1 MNIRI
6 LCTLFFLLS
15 HVTLAAEL
23 TPEGYVK
30 AYSSGTEQ
38 EQSINESLAWA
49 GLSDPEIFDPIEQQ
63 LLNAYLSKQSKDKID
78 YLSWLAKGLGF
89 SGNPKYIPSLTTI
102 AKDAK
107 SKKLR
112 RHAESALAILSKY
125 QQWNPIIAPD
135 AGIGL
140 PYPTTSQRL
149 KIMLDSNDMELIRV
163 AAKRMYLS
171 RMSDHELISTA
182 SKLIEKHYQSDGDKV
197 FIDTV
202 AWLCKAVAN
211 SKNPQY
217 KPLIER
223 VSTSANNKK
232 LRNYARKYLNYYN

>member
-1 MNIRI
+1 MIADKDR
-6 LCTLFFLLS
+6 
-15 HVTLAAEL
+15 LA
-23 TPEGYVK
+23 
-30 AYSSGTEQ
+30 
-38 EQSINESLAWA
+38 
-49 GLSDPEIFDPIEQQ
+49 
-63 LLNAYLSKQSKDKID
+63 
-78 YLSWLAKGLGF
+78 
-89 SGNPKYIPSLTTI
+89 
-102 AKDAK
+102 
-107 SKKLR
+107 
-112 RHAESALAILSKY
+112 
-125 QQWNPIIAPD
+125 

-149 KIMLDSNDMELIRV
+149 KNMLDSNDMELIRV